1 MEIDDYKK
9 RNCFRTPEGYFD
21 KLNAQIKEA
30 TCKNVV
36 ALPKKRGFK
45 QRIVEIMS
53 YAAIIAIVT
62 IVTTSIIFRH
72 TSKNNPSIVFE
83 EFNDSEFID
92 NMLTDYPIDEYT
104 FYCYLTGTE

>member
-1 MEIDDYKK
+1 MVINDFKK
-9 RNCFRTPEGYFD
+9 RECFRTPEDYFD
-21 KLNAQIKEA
+21 RLNSQIKEA
-30 TCKNVV
+30 TCKNIVV
-36 ALPKKRGFK
+36 LPKRRGFK

>member
-1 MEIDDYKK
+1 
-9 RNCFRTPEGYFD
+9 
-21 KLNAQIKEA
+21 
-30 TCKNVV
+30 
-36 ALPKKRGFK
+36 
-45 QRIVEIMS
+45 MS